1 MNLMRIE
8 TRHSLYRLIVIVI
21 LIYFIP
27 NSFANDATK
36 NNKPLVSNIFFE
48 TDLRQ
53 ALKDL
58 SNESGITIIADNTVQ
73 GLVTLEFENEPLE
86 SVLSKILSG
95 GGFTFRKINDFY
107 LVGSPLIE
115 NQAFPLLTETEY
127 YCPDY
132 INAKQV
138 PLLLSDFYR
147 PYVRVNDQTNSIAI
161 TASPELIKQI
171 KSSVKS
177 IDVPP
182 KQISIEA
189 VVTELSN
196 DAKRSMGIDWN
207 WLGES
212 GKKTVNVKT
221 NLNSALGDSSF
232 TGQLIRSGINY
243 KSFHYNVLLNL
254 KALATEGKAKIR
266 AHPKI
271 TAMNGQQASIFIGS
285 ERYFSIVTGPV
296 NYPYTQLE
304 RISVGITLKIVPRIS
319 SKNEITASIECEVS
333 EVSEIGLSGLPLVT
347 KRNANTNIRV
357 KNGEVVA
364 IGGLTQEYTV
374 DTKKKIPVLGSIP
387 LLGYLFSHSKT
398 EKVEKEIAIFIAPHL
413 IDENA
418 TAKGEVMLHEK

>member
-1 MNLMRIE
+1 MNLMTSE
-8 TRHSLYRLIVIVI
+8 TRQHLYRMLVIVI
-21 LIYFIP
+21 LFYLIQ
-27 NSFANDATK
+27 NCFAGE
-36 NNKPLVSNIFFE
+36 NNKGAHPLVSNIFFE

-53 ALKDL
+53 AIKDL

-86 SVLSKILSG
+86 SVLKKILSG

-127 YCPDY
+127 YSPDY
-132 INAKQV
+132 IDAKQI

-147 PYVRVNDQTNSIAI
+147 PYVRVNDQTNSVAI

-212 GKKTVNVKT
+212 GKKTVGVKT
-221 NLNSALGDSSF
+221 NLNSVLGDS
-232 TGQLIRSGINY
+232 RDR
-243 KSFHYNVLLNL
+243 KSTRLNSSHY
-254 KALATEGKAKIR
+254 
-266 AHPKI
+266 
-271 TAMNGQQASIFIGS
+271 S
-285 ERYFSIVTGPV
+285 
-296 NYPYTQLE
+296 
-304 RISVGITLKIVPRIS
+304 
-319 SKNEITASIECEVS
+319 
-333 EVSEIGLSGLPLVT
+333 
-347 KRNANTNIRV
+347 
-357 KNGEVVA
+357 
-364 IGGLTQEYTV
+364 
-374 DTKKKIPVLGSIP
+374 
-387 LLGYLFSHSKT
+387 
-398 EKVEKEIAIFIAPHL
+398 
-413 IDENA
+413 
-418 TAKGEVMLHEK
+418 

>member
-1 MNLMRIE
+1 MNFISIL
-8 TRHSLYRLIVIVI
+8 RLQNLLILGI
-21 LIYFIP
+21 LILVAALPIT
-27 NSFANDATK
+27 ANDA
-36 NNKPLVSNIFFE
+36 NGQEMPLVTNIFFE

-58 SNESGITIIADNTVQ
+58 SNESGVTIIADNTVQ

-86 SVLSKILSG
+86 SVLKKILSG

-132 INAKQV
+132 LEAKQI
-138 PLLLSDFYR
+138 PMLLSDFYR
-147 PYVRVNDQTNSIAI
+147 PYVRVNDVTNSIAI
-161 TASPELIKQI
+161 TASPELINQI
-171 KSSVKS
+171 RSSVRS

-182 KQISIEA
+182 KQILIEA

-196 DAKRSMGIDWN
+196 DAKRSLGIDWS

-212 GKKTVNVKT
+212 DKKSLNLKT
-221 NLNSALGDSSF
+221 NLNSVLSDSSF

-243 KSFHYNVLLNL
+243 KSFKYDVILNL

-266 AHPKI
+266 ANPKI
-271 TAMNGQQASIFIGS
+271 TAINGQQASIFIGS

-304 RISVGITLKIVPRIS
+304 RIPVGITLKIEPRIS
-319 SKNEITASIECEVS
+319 SKDEITASIECEVS

-347 KRNANTNIRV
+347 KRNARTSIRV
-357 KNGEVVA
+357 KNGEIIA
-364 IGGLTQEYTV
+364 IGGLTQEQTI
-374 DTKKKIPVLGSIP
+374 DTKKKIPFLGSIP
-387 LLGYLFSHSKT
+387 LLGYFFSHSKK
-398 EKVEKEIAIFIAPHL
+398 EKIEKEISIFIAPHL

-418 TAKGEVMLHEK
+418 ATENSE